1 MDIFLENQPQRPYF
15 CLNEFMRLFFL
26 YLTLVVS
33 ANLHSADLN
42 PLTNE
47 QQQQLVLDDT
57 IRSELRLFNDLI
69 LEGYEYIDEQGKTEE
84 NISSL
89 IFNLFSEEISSDEFW
104 IALDP
109 IKENA
114 FKTSEIFEEK
124 VSKINYRSLSDKK
137 FFLPLYTFNYEEIT
151 KVNSYL
157 RNIARIIVNQIES
170 LEAGD
175 AAKYDYFLARSGLLN
190 TDFLLIMANSRD
202 LGSFITPR
210 TSIYHDIFKIE
221 ASAFRVIA
229 FATQV
234 NSLYILNELNEKKLK
249 DLEIKTKDSYRKQI
263 DLKLKK
269 DLHNNL
275 NRLLNLFSKLATP
288 EELDIFKELK
298 EDVEMYY
305 GSSIRLSED
314 YLSLVELFTKNK
326 DNLTYSID
334 STIQG
339 KEFDYINE
347 KIVFDKEQ
355 STQFGE
361 SVNKKIILVQNIL
374 LKYAN

>member
-1 MDIFLENQPQRPYF
+1 
-15 CLNEFMRLFFL
+15 MRLFFL

-42 PLTNE
+42 LLTNE

-57 IRSELRLFNDLI
+57 IRGELRLFNDLL
-69 LEGYEYIDEQGKTEE
+69 LEGYEYIDGQGKTEE
-84 NISSL
+84 KISSL
-89 IFNLFSEEISSDEFW
+89 ISNFLNEEISIDELW

-109 IKENA
+109 IKKNA

-157 RNIARIIVNQIES
+157 RNTARIIVNQIDS

-175 AAKYDYFLARSGLLN
+175 VDKYDYFIARSGLLN

-202 LGSFITPR
+202 LATSITPR
-210 TSIYHDIFKIE
+210 SSIYHYIYKID
-221 ASAFRVIA
+221 ASTFRVSA
-229 FATQV
+229 FATKV
-234 NSLYILNELNEKKLK
+234 NSLYILGELNEKKLK
-249 DLEIKTKDSYRKQI
+249 DLEIKVKDSYRKQTN
-263 DLKLKK
+263 LKLKK
-269 DLHNNL
+269 DLDNILNN
-275 NRLLNLFSKLATP
+275 LLNLFSQMATP
-288 EELDIFKELK
+288 DELDIFKELK

-305 GSSIRLSED
+305 DSASRLSED
-314 YLSLVELFTKNK
+314 YLSLVELFTKNNV
-326 DNLTYSID
+326 NLTYSID

-347 KIVFDKEQ
+347 KILFDKEQ

-361 SVNKKIILVQNIL
+361 SINKNIILVQNIL
-374 LKYAN
+374 LKYVN